1 MKLYNIT
8 YFLRE
13 GVTSIFSHRL
23 MSIAAMSVIM
33 ACLLLMGSFSLVV
46 SNIENLLGDIEK
58 KNQIVAYVDE
68 NWEYEVEDTG
78 VHVRENAEVTEAT
91 SEEVNEETEENSEE
105 VTTEIS
111 EEATEEISEEVT
123 EEISAEEAN
132 VNRDETQLINE
143 LEERIG
149 KRILQI
155 QGVDK
160 YIVTTKTQ
168 ALEEFRKDFGEEGE
182 ILNGI
187 EERNPLRHRF
197 TITLKDIEN
206 TQSVADELKKI
217 DGIAKVTARND
228 IAEKMMEVSDVTT
241 LVCTVLILILV
252 LVSVFIISNTVN
264 ITMFN
269 RREEIAIMKMIGATN
284 SFVRIPFIVEGVLIG
299 IAGATFALLL
309 QWAIYDYV
317 IVEALS
323 TLAFMSSVPFSELVW
338 GIIKMFYGVATL
350 VGGLGSVITLRK
362 FLKV

>member
-46 SNIENLLGDIEK
+46 ANIENLLGDIEK

-68 NWEYEVEDTG
+68 NWEYEAGNLG
-78 VHVRENAEVTEAT
+78 VYVQETEEVPEEVTE
-91 SEEVNEETEENSEE
+91 E
-105 VTTEIS
+105 
-111 EEATEEISEEVT
+111 TEEISEEVT
-123 EEISAEEAN
+123 EETQEEATEEILEEISEEISAGEVDA
-132 VNRDETQLINE
+132 NRDETQLINA

-149 KRILQI
+149 KEILKI
-155 QGVDK
+155 QGVDECT
-160 YIVTTKTQ
+160 VTTKTQ

-197 TITLKDIEN
+197 TIALKDIEN
-206 TQSVADELKKI
+206 TQSVADELKKV

-228 IAEKMMEVSDVTT
+228 IADKMMEVSDVTT

-299 IAGATFALLL
+299 LAGATFALLL

-323 TLAFMSSVPFSELVW
+323 TLAFISSVPFGELVW
-338 GIIKMFYGVATL
+338 DIVKMFYGVSAL